1 MVRNRVDKSLGYTD
15 ELSLSTIPSV
25 RINRRPSFG
34 DLSLELLHVHVI
46 PPVMYIL
53 ETEHLPDLPVR
64 QGSFVFSHLSGD
76 LDVRVILL
84 QDLGGGF

>member
-1 MVRNRVDKSLGYTD
+1 MKVLVSYIVIQFTLPLTA
-15 ELSLSTIPSV
+15 LPH
-25 RINRRPSFG
+25 SFR
-34 DLSLELLHVHVI
+34 DLSLELLHIHVI

-53 ETEHLPDLPVR
+53 EPQHLPDLPVR
-64 QGSFVFSHLSGD
+64 QGSFVFSHLPGD